1 MNKDTILECMYKVIK
16 DSLEWGV
23 ESRNGS
29 YGYFVDGVVAV
40 AEALLEKVDSSVLIV
55 EAIDDIKSVQNILYA
70 AEKPS
75 QKFHDNLAKNFSKDA
90 KA

>member
-40 AEALLEKVDSSVLIV
+40 AEELLKVNEIIEPL
-55 EAIDDIKSVQNILYA
+55 DDIKAVQNILYA

-75 QKFHDNLAKNFSKDA
+75 QKFHDNLAKKFSTDTKS
-90 KA
+90 